1 MNKISIMCNEPINYK
16 TYLLTKISLSH
27 YQTGTKT
34 TTSKKKKNIIFL
46 VGIPFKLHH
55 LMRRPMKSSFNRP
68 S

>member
-34 TTSKKKKNIIFL
+34 TTSKKKKKSNFL
-46 VGIPFKLHH
+46 GRDPIQIT
-55 LMRRPMKSSFNRP
+55 SFNEKANEVII
-68 S
+68 